1 MTDCEGDLFVVVFVI
16 LLRGLFVTLF
26 PFFFVVFFPTWFFSR
41 AIAFAFCFT
50 FWSSWPY
57 GTAFVAIALLSTEW
71 STFANASG
79 HAGLQ
84 FFPIDCT
91 VAVFIQCCQLFTKE
105 RRQFFTVEFSVFVL
119 VSAFHHLSEE
129 FCGISAWGPSAF
141 RSTLARLLN
150 ALRCHGFKFCAVEEA
165 VFVGVTAFQHRL
177 HTFGQF
183 CGRQFSVFVGIHAQH
198 AFQHSARST
207 RLHHSATAT
216 FRSTRKWSAGLHHAT
231 TSELSRHAFHVGTQF
246 RGVQSTIAVAVQ

>member
-1 MTDCEGDLFVVVFVI
+1 MDCEGDLFVVVFVI
-16 LLRGLFVTLF
+16 FLCGLFVTLF
-26 PFFFVVFFPTWFFSR
+26 SLFFVVFFPTWFFSR
-41 AIAFAFCFT
+41 SIAFAFCFT
-50 FWSSWPY
+50 CGSSWPY
-57 GTAFVAIALLSTEW
+57 GATFVAIALLSTEW

-79 HAGLQ
+79 HTGLQ

-91 VAVFIQCCQLFTKE
+91 VTVLIQCSHLFAKE
-105 RRQFFTVEFSVFVL
+105 RRQFFTAEFSVFVL
-119 VSAFHHLSEE
+119 VGAFHHLPDE
-129 FCGISAWGPSAF
+129 FCGISTRGPSAF
-141 RSTLARLLN
+141 RSTLARLLH
-150 ALRCHGFKFCAVEEA
+150 ALRGHSFKFGAVEEA

-183 CGRQFSVFVGIHAQH
+183 FGRQFSVFVGVHAQH
-198 AFQHSARST
+198 AFKHCARST

-216 FRSTRKWSAGLHHAT
+216 FRSTRKRSARLHHTT